1 MVVREARVS
10 DARRIAE
17 IHADAWKCV
26 YRGMLPDR
34 VLDSLSVERGERNW
48 EAKLTDGTDEVLVV
62 EREGRVIGFAA
73 FGARR
78 DDDADDRTG
87 EIYAI
92 YLEPGEWRAGYG
104 SALAKAAMTS
114 LQERGFSEVTL
125 WVLEANQAARRFYEA
140 MRFEV
145 DGATKVD
152 RRRDGTELHEVRY
165 RVSLANG
172 RSAAEYD

>member
-1 MVVREARVS
+1 MVREARVS

-17 IHADAWKCV
+17 IHTDAWRCA

-73 FGARR
+73 FGPSR

-92 YLEPGEWRAGYG
+92 YLKPEEWRAGYG

-114 LQERGFSEVTL
+114 LHERGFSEVTL
-125 WVLEANQAARRFYEA
+125 WVLGANQGARRFYEA
-140 MRFEV
+140 MRFEA

-152 RRRDGTELHEVRY
+152 TRSDGTQLHEVRY
-165 RVSLANG
+165 RVCLAQG
-172 RSAAEYD
+172 RHAAEHD